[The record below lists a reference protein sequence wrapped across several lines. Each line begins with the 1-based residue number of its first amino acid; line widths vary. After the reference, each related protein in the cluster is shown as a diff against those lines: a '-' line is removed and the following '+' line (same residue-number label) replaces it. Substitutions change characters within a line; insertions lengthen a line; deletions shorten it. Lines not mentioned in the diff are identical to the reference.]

1 MTITST
7 VSTNDDPNSNEN
19 KSKSST
25 GVKLGVTALAM
36 INVAA
41 VLSLRNFPQM
51 ALEGWSMIF
60 WYILF
65 AVTFLIPVALVAA
78 ELASTWPKAGG
89 IYAWVKEAYPKKG
102 SFITIWCSWTNNIVY
117 FPTVASFIMITLA
130 YTILQPTFGNNA
142 VYMTIVMLASMWI
155 LTFFNFTGMKNS
167 TKLSTMG
174 TLLGSL
180 VPIGILI
187 MITFIWLLNGHT
199 SNMGDFTASALLPSN
214 TGNLLQT
221 FTLASSLVLIYAGM
235 EMAGYH
241 ARDTKNPRKDYPKAM
256 FFAAAIICLVS
267 IAGTWAVGSI
277 VPIDFLN
284 SENGLNGGVI
294 EAFSIAL
301 DDMGVGWLLVPL
313 GLMLTVG
320 ILAQLSTWMIGPARG
335 LAPAAYTG
343 DLPPIFRK
351 TNKNGAPIGVLIIQ
365 CAISSIFVMAY
376 VIMTI
381 LKIDGYWVL
390 VAITSLINIIMYFF
404 MFIAFVKLRKTQKDR
419 TRPFKLPG
427 GTAGMWILAI
437 VSIGTLGFGFI
448 FGLCPEDPTGY
459 SAIEMAVYI
468 LGMLIGVIAIAI
480 LPPYIIQNRLKKDS
494 WLPTKEELE
503 EFEAGEIQDDQ

>member
-1 MTITST
+1 MTTTST
-7 VSTNDDPNSNEN
+7 VSKNDEPNNDER
-19 KSKSST
+19 KSKSSA
-25 GVKLGVTALAM
+25 GVKLGITSLAM

-65 AVTFLIPVALVAA
+65 AVTFLIPVSLVAA

-89 IYAWVKEAYPKKG
+89 IYAWVKEAYPKQG

-142 VYMTIVMLASMWI
+142 VYMTVVMLASMWI
-155 LTFFNFTGMKNS
+155 LTYFNFTGMKNS

-174 TLLGSL
+174 TFLGSL

-187 MITFIWLLNGHT
+187 IIAFVWLANGHT
-199 SNMGDFTASALLPSN
+199 SNMGDLTASALLPSN
-214 TGNLLQT
+214 TGNLITT

-256 FFAAAIICLVS
+256 FFAAAIICFVS

-277 VPIDFLN
+277 VSPDFLN
-284 SENGLNGGVI
+284 SENGMNGGVI

-301 DDMGVGWLLVPL
+301 NDMGVGWLLVPL
-313 GLMLTVG
+313 GMMLTVG
-320 ILAQLSTWMIGPARG
+320 ILAQLSTWMIGPAKG

-351 TNKNGAPIGVLIIQ
+351 MNKNGAPTGVLVIQ

-376 VIMTI
+376 VIMTMSN
-381 LKIDGYWVL
+381 IDGYWVL

-404 MFIAFVKLRKTQKDR
+404 MFMAFVKLRKTQKDKP
-419 TRPFKLPG
+419 RPFKLPG
-427 GTAGMWILAI
+427 GAIGMWIIA
-437 VSIGTLGFGFI
+437 VVAIGTLAFGFI
-448 FGLCPEDPTGY
+448 FGLCPVDPTGY
-459 SAIEMAVYI
+459 SAIEIAAYI
-468 LGMLIGVIAIAI
+468 LCMLIGVIAVAI

-494 WLPTKEELE
+494 WMPTKEELE
-503 EFEAGEIQDDQ
+503 EFEAGEIHDQ